1 MDISMRSQAA
11 PSHATRRP
19 PRRAPLAAAIATAAL
34 LSITQAGIVLAWTN
48 YTFSSSS
55 ESQIVTLINQARA
68 SAGLPAVTVSSALT
82 DVARWRSK
90 DMWDRDYFSH
100 SIPNPPGGNAFDE
113 LNRRGICYTTAG
125 ENIAINNYPDDQT
138 VSVAFNGWMKSSGHR
153 AIILSSNFNRVGIG
167 AFKGTGSDYPNHLY
181 TAIFTKS
188 CSSSPTPTPRPT
200 ATPTPRPTATPTP
213 APTPTKKPNATPTPT
228 PRPTAT
234 PRITPRPTA
243 TPKPTPKPTDSGP
256 ASTPEITPEPT
267 PEVTPDPFAPGTAD
281 VLVGG
286 AVVGMWADKATDPD
300 FNGKGWPKWPAGPK
314 STEPPPA
321 ATQAPPAQTEP
332 PLVDGV
338 VTDGDGGSLRVVE
351 PPSSMGLLD
360 TIVGDVLAGFLG
372 S

>member
-1 MDISMRSQAA
+1 MDISMRAQQA
-11 PSHATRRP
+11 PSLATGRQT
-19 PRRAPLAAAIATAAL
+19 RRAPFAAAVAAAAL
-34 LSITQAGIVLAWTN
+34 LSITQAGVVLAWTN

-55 ESQIVTLINQARA
+55 ETQLVTLINQARA
-68 SAGLPAVTVSSALT
+68 SAGLPALTVSSGLA

-138 VSVAFNGWMKSSGHR
+138 TTVAFNGWMKSSGHR
-153 AIILSSNFNRVGIG
+153 AIILSSSFNRIGVG
-167 AFKGTGSDYPNHLY
+167 AFKGKGSDYPNHLY
-181 TAIFTKS
+181 TAIFTHTCAS
-188 CSSSPTPTPRPT
+188 ATPTPTPRPT

-213 APTPTKKPNATPTPT
+213 TPTKKPGPNATPSPT

-243 TPKPTPKPTDSGP
+243 TPTESGPDPTP
-256 ASTPEITPEPT
+256 EVT
-267 PEVTPDPFAPGTAD
+267 PEVTPDPVAPGTAD

-286 AVVGMWADKATDPD
+286 AVYGMWAGKAADPD
-300 FNGKGWPKWPAGPK
+300 FNGKGWPKWPSGP
-314 STEPPPA
+314 EPTAPPA
-321 ATQAPPAQTEP
+321 ATEAPPAETEP

-338 VTDGDGGSLRVVE
+338 VTDSDGGSLRVVE

-372 S
+372 R